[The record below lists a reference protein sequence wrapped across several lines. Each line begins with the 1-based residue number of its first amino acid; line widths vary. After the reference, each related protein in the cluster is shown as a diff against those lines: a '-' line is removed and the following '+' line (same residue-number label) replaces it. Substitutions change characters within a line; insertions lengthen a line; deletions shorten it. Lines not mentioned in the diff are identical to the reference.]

1 MPVVAANRTG
11 TETDDGLTIDFYG
24 SSFISDQRAHMLQ
37 VAPRGEDAIVMAELD
52 LDRARR
58 DRTIWG
64 TFQTR
69 RPDVYA
75 PLVETPAGRPPDAV
89 PGMGPGE

>member
-1 MPVVAANRTG
+1 MVK
-11 TETDDGLTIDFYG
+11 
-24 SSFISDQRAHMLQ
+24 
-37 VAPRGEDAIVMAELD
+37 VAPRSEDAIVMAELD
-52 LDRARR
+52 LDKARH

-75 PLVETPAGRPPDAV
+75 PLASTPAGRPPDAA
-89 PGMGPGE
+89 PGVGPGE